1 MQSILIG
8 ILAGLAILVLAAIVF
23 YITLPWTIR
32 PALRALLWLRYR
44 IRIVGLENI
53 PRTRPVLFA
62 ANHVSWFDGFFLAA
76 TATRHGK
83 ALVSKDVIDQPIVR
97 HLARRS
103 GMIPTPFHGSKAIRA
118 AIDATRKVLEEGH
131 AIGIFPEGQISRNG
145 LTGPFFR
152 GLELMIK
159 EIPDVAVVPAA
170 IDNLWGSLASYS
182 QGRFFKKRPQGWR
195 RTVNIVFAPEVP
207 PPVTAFKVRQALL
220 VALVKAYAM
229 RPKPRTLPET
239 IDLNLPHWEDPKL
252 GLLTA
257 SVPNLEIPGI
267 TQIGNR
273 EGTVGLPVPGVAI
286 RVVDDQE
293 TELPPE
299 TVGELEAFVAD
310 HQIWTKTG
318 RRGMIHANGFVE
330 FVEA

>member
-159 EIPDVAVVPAA
+159 PRE
-170 IDNLWGSLASYS
+170 LLA
-182 QGRFFKKRPQGWR
+182 R
-195 RTVNIVFAPEVP
+195 
-207 PPVTAFKVRQALL
+207 ALL
-220 VALVKAYAM
+220 Q
-229 RPKPRTLPET
+229 E
-239 IDLNLPHWEDPKL
+239 
-252 GLLTA
+252 TA
-257 SVPNLEIPGI
+257 SRMAADGQYRVRPRSAAAGHRL
-267 TQIGNR
+267 Q
-273 EGTVGLPVPGVAI
+273 GTPSFARRLGQGLRDASQAANAS
-286 RVVDDQE
+286 RDDR
-293 TELPPE
+293 PE
-299 TVGELEAFVAD
+299 SASLGRSEAWAS
-310 HQIWTKTG
+310 HCLG
-318 RRGMIHANGFVE
+318 A
-330 FVEA
+330 